1 MLREV
6 SRQMIKHPLNLSLL
20 CSNGAIG
27 EALTEM
33 AGSENPWSKTR
44 IAVTYTYCREPD
56 YRAAFVSSLEG
67 QMMAFKGEP
76 AQDNNIEKARKWS
89 NAKLAWRP
97 VCDKWIATTD
107 FLVGQQDGEK
117 VIGDFLEHE
126 NIGC

>member
-6 SRQMIKHPLNLSLL
+6 NRQMIKHPLNLSLL
-20 CSNGAIG
+20 CSNSTIG

-33 AGSENPWSKTR
+33 AGGKNPWSEAR
-44 IAVTYTYCREPD
+44 VAVTYAYCREPD

-67 QMMAFKGEP
+67 QMMPFKGES
-76 AQDNNIEKARKWS
+76 AQDNDIEKAGKWP

-97 VCDKWIATTD
+97 VCGKWIATTD
-107 FLVGQQDGEK
+107 FLVGQQDREK
-117 VIGDFLEHE
+117 VICDFLKHE